1 MKPVTS
7 TSRGRWVRV
16 RCHSDQGITGQR
28 FPAAVYRRS
37 QMAETVYGRVIFWR
51 GANEEM
57 KLKKVSDQSNTHTR
71 RLLEVWLMGGEDWP
85 PAEVQHA
92 EAPKPYV
99 IDFLSL
105 TL

>member
-37 QMAETVYGRVIFWR
+37 QMAETIYGRAIFWR
-51 GANEEM
+51 GANEEQEVE
-57 KLKKVSDQSNTHTR
+57 KGIRPKQHPHKEVAGGVVDGWR
-71 RLLEVWLMGGEDWP
+71 RLATGGSATCRSP
-85 PAEVQHA
+85 
-92 EAPKPYV
+92 EALRHRFSY
-99 IDFLSL
+99 L
-105 TL
+105 